1 MRHNKK
7 KEIYMKL
14 TKTKFITVVIASA
27 IIAVGYSTAASADS
41 VNSNTNP
48 QPPRSLLGISTFANV
63 EFQGGGS
70 KQFTYIKEYAN
81 GYLAY
86 DNWFKRYVYV
96 VTRSPG
102 GAAFYVVSRN
112 FVYSV

>member
-1 MRHNKK
+1 MKK
-7 KEIYMKL
+7 
-14 TKTKFITVVIASA
+14 TKTKFIAFALASA
-27 IIAVGYSTAASADS
+27 FIAVGYSTAASADS
-41 VNSNTNP
+41 VEATTPNSTP
-48 QPPRSLLGISTFANV
+48 TISLRSNV

-70 KQFTYIKEYAN
+70 KQFTYIKDYAN

-96 VTRSPG
+96 VTRNPA
-102 GAAFYVVSRN
+102 GAAFYVVSKN

>member
-1 MRHNKK
+1 MKK
-7 KEIYMKL
+7 F
-14 TKTKFITVVIASA
+14 KTKFITLALASA
-27 IIAVGYSTAASADS
+27 FIAVGYSTSASADS
-41 VNSNTNP
+41 VKSTTPNSTP
-48 QPPRSLLGISTFANV
+48 TISLRSNV

-70 KQFTYIKEYAN
+70 KQFTYIKDYAN

-96 VTRSPG
+96 VTRNPA
-102 GAAFYVVSRN
+102 GAAFYVVSKN